1 MYSFSFAKEFH
12 EARTWSSDDSNRL
25 KDSVNRG
32 MVGKGGTIGVSSAA
46 EGILSAPTQ
55 EDVASSFGSLG
66 LIIRDKF
73 EPNAK
78 L

>member
-1 MYSFSFAKEFH
+1 LSFAQGFH
-12 EARTWSSDDSNRL
+12 EARKWSSDGSKRL
-25 KDSVNRG
+25 KNYVNG
-32 MVGKGGTIGVSSAA
+32 GIAGKGGSIGVSSAA
-46 EGILSAPTQ
+46 EGILSAPAQ

-78 L
+78 S